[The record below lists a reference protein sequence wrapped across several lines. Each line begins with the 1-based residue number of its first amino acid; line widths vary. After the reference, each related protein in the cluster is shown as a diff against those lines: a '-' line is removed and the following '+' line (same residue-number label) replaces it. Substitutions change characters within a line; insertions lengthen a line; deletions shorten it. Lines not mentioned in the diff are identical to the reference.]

1 MKGRRACLIQSVLIG
16 ALAKKSAMQ
25 ALGLYNLMDDG
36 GGAVTTDIGK
46 TYPDP
51 GRIGMVLLFG
61 TPRDLKVL
69 GSD

>member
-1 MKGRRACLIQSVLIG
+1 
-16 ALAKKSAMQ
+16 MQ